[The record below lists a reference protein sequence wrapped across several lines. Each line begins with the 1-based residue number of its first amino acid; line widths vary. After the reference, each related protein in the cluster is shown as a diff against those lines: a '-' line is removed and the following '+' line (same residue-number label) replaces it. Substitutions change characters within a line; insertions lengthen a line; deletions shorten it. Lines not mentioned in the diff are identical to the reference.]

1 MAPILETRSLKISRV
16 ILSLED
22 VHRLAVA
29 AEEQFQKK
37 GHSYI
42 SYNVECSDGSKFES
56 SSSEIFEKGSK
67 SGNKHGNNYENYI
80 EITGPDGVWV
90 NGLIGTFTDILQS
103 CKPQEAFVYEYAKVV
118 QFALALGIGTVYNAF
133 LDLLPGAPIES
144 RPTWAIHFGEFLH
157 SSPLFFYLF
166 RYFLG
171 ALVGWMP
178 AKYLLNKLQSLWP
191 TVELQIGPEHVLVE
205 KRRRQWFIG
214 LGILIVIPFLV
225 SLFYDVAKWWAL
237 RPGEHRTGADAQ

>member
-42 SYNVECSDGSKFES
+42 SYNVECSDGSRFES

-67 SGNKHGNNYENYI
+67 SGNKRVDSIRFWLTSIDDGSKFHGRLRHGNNYENYI
-80 EITGPDGVWV
+80 EVTGPDSVWV

-103 CKPQEAFVYEYAKVV
+103 SKPQEAFFYEYAKGV
-118 QFALALGIGTVYNAF
+118 QFALALGIGSVYNAF
-133 LDLLPGAPIES
+133 LDLVPGAPIEN

-157 SSPLFFYLF
+157 SNPLFFYLF

-178 AKYLLNKLQSLWP
+178 AKYILNKLQSLWP
-191 TVELQIGPEHVLVE
+191 TVELQIGPEHVLIE
-205 KRRRQWFIG
+205 KRRR
-214 LGILIVIPFLV
+214 
-225 SLFYDVAKWWAL
+225 
-237 RPGEHRTGADAQ
+237 R